1 MGTHPIFESDF
12 DCLTEVMSFEKQR
25 NICSVLIAE
34 TSEMVNQLASISSQ
48 DQFESLNYKAVKKLR
63 ELQTATSDLQLFCES
78 ANQNKAEMIHECKQ
92 IEETVNRLHKDLR
105 KRLSEVETRLSS
117 QNRSDLLSGGSAD
130 SNSRAAV
137 EGKEAAIRLRKVNDD
152 VGRIIKGGQ
161 AAQERLVDSSEVLKS
176 TKGELASGSDH
187 LKNAKR
193 LLEKLERRKWIDKII
208 FIACLAFFFATCVY
222 ILLKRFTPRFLI
234 NCLLYFIPTG
244 WFEMIL
250 KSNGETIDEDI
261 SHSEL

>member
-1 MGTHPIFESDF
+1 MFRS
-12 DCLTEVMSFEKQR
+12 MSFEKQR

-34 TSEMVNQLASISSQ
+34 TSEMVNQLTSISSQ

-63 ELQTATSDLQLFCES
+63 ELQTATSDLQLFCETPG
-78 ANQNKAEMIHECKQ
+78 NQQNKAEMIHESKQ

-117 QNRSDLLSGGSAD
+117 QNRSDLFSGGSAASD
-130 SNSRAAV
+130 SRAAV

-250 KSNGETIDEDI
+250 KSNGESIDEDI
-261 SHSEL
+261 SDIHSEL